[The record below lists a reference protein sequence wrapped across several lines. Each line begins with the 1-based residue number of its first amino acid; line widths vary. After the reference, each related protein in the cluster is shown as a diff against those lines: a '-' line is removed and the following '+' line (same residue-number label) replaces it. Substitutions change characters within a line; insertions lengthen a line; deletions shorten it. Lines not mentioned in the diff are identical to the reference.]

1 MKSTPALILRNCALW
16 VNEDVKV
23 GQMSE
28 VTIPA
33 FKVKTEGLR
42 NAGMVKERQVSLGYE
57 TDDLKFKMTAMDPA
71 TVTELTGKPGYE
83 LPFMIT
89 GALADEDGT
98 MTNATLYLRGF
109 MKSFDFGTW
118 KPGDKAESSTNSSG
132 TTSSWTSAAK
142 PASKPMTST
151 SASTALAKPAISAPH
166 CCCKGASWN
175 ILSKCR

>member
-42 NAGMVKERQVSLGYE
+42 NAGMVRERQVSLGYE

-83 LPFMIT
+83 LPFMVT

-118 KPGDKAESSTNSSG
+118 KPGDKAESEYEFVWHYFKLDIGGQTRVEADDFDVSINGVSQTG
-132 TTSSWTSAAK
+132 DIRAA
-142 PASKPMTST
+142 
-151 SASTALAKPAISAPH
+151 L
-166 CCCKGASWN
+166 
-175 ILSKCR
+175 LL